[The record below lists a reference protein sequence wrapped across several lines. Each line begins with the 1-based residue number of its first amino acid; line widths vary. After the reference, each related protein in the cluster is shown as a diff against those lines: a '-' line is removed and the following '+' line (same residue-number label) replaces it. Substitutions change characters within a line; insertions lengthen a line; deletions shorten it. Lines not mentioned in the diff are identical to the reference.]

1 MVSVRSLR
9 LGFARLLVA
18 GVVGALCLVRV
29 LVFVVSSSSV
39 GLVLSVLSSLSSSF
53 GLACFVWAALCLAW
67 ALLVRRALGV
77 AAGWPRFGFGLV
89 GCRLCSVVWLWFGFG
104 LVRGRRCCVVSSC
117 CVFRFAVAAV
127 LAALCCPS
135 FSFFLCLF
143 LSFFLSFFLS
153 LSFFPC
159 LPPPPRPRLPPFLLF
174 LRPLFIVG
182 AW

>member
-89 GCRLCSVVWLWFGFG
+89 GCRLCSVVL
-104 LVRGRRCCVVSSC
+104 LCS
-117 CVFRFAVAAV
+117 VFRCAVAAV
-127 LAALCCPS
+127 SAAPCCRLFLLPCPSLLAAASSLPLAALP
-135 FSFFLCLF
+135 LF
-143 LSFFLSFFLS
+143 LA
-153 LSFFPC
+153 P
-159 LPPPPRPRLPPFLLF
+159 LLD
-174 LRPLFIVG
+174 FIFAG
-182 AW
+182 AVLLTQDVYLYIVIRFGLCSIL